1 MIAPGGDI
9 KNKQKRIT
17 MSRYYRIWDA
27 DAGRYLATGLNA
39 RTLQEVT
46 DDFMEFDCQLVEDK
60 EYFQSASIAQRIA
73 WMESCMYRIEWS
85 SRKFLDE
92 E

>member
-1 MIAPGGDI
+1 
-9 KNKQKRIT
+9 

-39 RTLQEVT
+39 RTLKQVT
-46 DDFMEFDCQLVEDK
+46 EEYMEFNCQEEDDY
-60 EYFQSASIAQRIA
+60 EEFQAANIPQRIG
-73 WMESCMYRIEWS
+73 WMESCGYFVEWS

-92 E
+92 